1 MIARLIIGT
10 IILLIIAVLA
20 LVFWPNQDHKD
31 ALARLN
37 VLRTEPALAFQEPQL
52 GDRVRIELSTG
63 KMREG
68 IIHELTEHDVT
79 LSTPSGEVTY
89 PRQVI
94 AEGSRQLLFRA
105 DFEGTPPDDRPATI
119 VDEELIRLL
128 QTDDPVAARF
138 GLGPRVQYV
147 IAGTNAIF
155 LYGFPE

>member
-1 MIARLIIGT
+1 MAFRLITGAF
-10 IILLIIAVLA
+10 ILLAIFFATL
-20 LVFWPNQDHKD
+20 LFWPQADQEKT
-31 ALARLN
+31 LARLRG
-37 VLRTEPALAFQEPQL
+37 LRPEPTPTFQQPQL
-52 GDRVRIELSTG
+52 GDRIRIELGSG

-68 IIHELTEHDVT
+68 IIHELSAHDVT

-94 AEGSRQLLFRA
+94 APGSRQLLFRA
-105 DFEGTPPDDRPATI
+105 DFEGTPPDERPATL

-128 QTDDPVAARF
+128 QTDDPVARRF